1 MGLGQDGGET
11 GSRHDAYRVSG
22 KDSQTS
28 FSGDMTSS
36 RTWDASRRGV
46 MAALSWRQKSH
57 DSMRIAVVERP
68 RKRWSR
74 EGEREARSSQKLV
87 ISNIH

>member
-1 MGLGQDGGET
+1 MAGKQAPGMTRIVCQ
-11 GSRHDAYRVSG
+11 G

-28 FSGDMTSS
+28 FLGDMTSN

-57 DSMRIAVVERP
+57 DSMPIAVMERP
-68 RKRWSR
+68 RKRASSSR
-74 EGEREARSSQKLV
+74 EREREARSSQKLV
-87 ISNIH
+87 INNIH